1 MCLYVLGFL
10 TMKMKA
16 FRVTQNDSPK
26 MVKMSASN
34 NKLSRFGWN
43 KYLVTM
49 MLSIFV
55 IPCWIVHEYF
65 FHEGKSEMR

>member
-34 NKLSRFGWN
+34 NKLSRFG
-43 KYLVTM
+43 VEQV
-49 MLSIFV
+49 LSYHDV
-55 IPCWIVHEYF
+55 IHF
-65 FHEGKSEMR
+65 RNTLLDST